1 VGARLRQ
8 VAWLLEDFD
17 AAAIN
22 AFVPL
27 AERLTGL
34 VAADSVDAL
43 RNAING
49 FDFATAGELLRQIA
63 EELRVPINEP
73 G

>member
-1 VGARLRQ
+1 
-8 VAWLLEDFD
+8 
-17 AAAIN
+17 
-22 AFVPL
+22 
-27 AERLTGL
+27 